1 MSRFQEQLRRQ
12 IGFLERSSAS
22 FDLGYT
28 DEAVRMATTIRILM
42 HDTRSQVSLLTHL
55 GAWGINLLSTCRQAS
70 PNAVLF
76 SGMGI
81 HEIGLEGGRLRPNL
95 GDDETWSIPA
105 KDWWS
110 QVIFVLPPGTR
121 ITREQLVLTA
131 ANKDGGAHVDRKLT
145 PEYERLAQDGV
156 LVGYGFE
163 RGGEKITEP
172 AREAHFVAIR
182 TMAWELGHSTELL
195 DYEPAAEGNDS

>member
-1 MSRFQEQLRRQ
+1 MSRFQEQLKRQ
-12 IGFLERSSAS
+12 MGFLERSSAS

-55 GAWGINLLSTCRQAS
+55 GAWGIHLLSTCRQAS

-81 HEIGLEGGRLRPNL
+81 HEIGPEGGRLRPNL

-105 KDWWS
+105 KDWWN
-110 QVIFVLPPGTR
+110 QVIFVLPPGVR
-121 ITREQLVLTA
+121 ITRGQLVLTA
-131 ANKDGGAHVDRKLT
+131 ANKDGGAHVDPKLT
-145 PEYERLAQDGV
+145 PPRALTPGARNLPPCGLRRIERSDDINSLTAADVRRQIEV
-156 LVGYGFE
+156 AEQHLQW
-163 RGGEKITEP
+163 RKQWP
-172 AREAHFVAIR
+172 AE
-182 TMAWELGHSTELL
+182 
-195 DYEPAAEGNDS
+195 